1 MSELL
6 RLEKREEIAIISV
19 NRPHSLN
26 ALNREIIDALD
37 EVLTQIADD
46 AQIRALVIG
55 GTENFAAGADIA
67 GMVECDPEGAK
78 VYAFSPTY
86 NKLDNLEIPTI
97 AAISGYALG
106 GGLEL
111 ALCCDLRIATE
122 DAKLGLPEIGLG
134 IMPGAGG
141 TIRLPRLIGYSKAF
155 EMIATGKPISGG
167 EAYRIGLV
175 NCLAEKEALLD
186 DAVNFAMKLAKK
198 PAIAMKTAKRTVKT
212 GLTLPTV
219 AEGVAMEAD
228 EWASLFTTQDQ
239 KEGMHAFLEKR
250 KPIFVGK

>member
-6 RLEKREEIAIISV
+6 RLEKKEEIAIISV

-37 EVLTQIADD
+37 EVLEQIA
-46 AQIRALVIG
+46 ANSQIRVLIIG
-55 GTENFAAGADIA
+55 GTENFAAGADIT
-67 GMVECDPEGAK
+67 GMAECDVEGAK
-78 VYAFSPTY
+78 AYAFSPTY
-86 NKLDNLEIPTI
+86 NKLDHLEIPTI

-111 ALCCDLRIATE
+111 ALCCDLRVATK

-141 TIRLPRLIGYSKAF
+141 TIRLPRLIGYSRAF
-155 EMIATGKPISGG
+155 EMIATGKSISGQ
-167 EAYRIGLV
+167 EAYQIGLV
-175 NCLAEKEALLD
+175 NCLSEKETLID
-186 DAVNFAMKLAKK
+186 DAVSIAKKLAKK
-198 PAIAMKTAKRTVKT
+198 PAIAMKTAKRAIKK

-219 AEGVAMEAD
+219 DEGVAMEGD
-228 EWASLFTTQDQ
+228 EWANLFLTKDQ
-239 KEGMHAFLEKR
+239 KEGMRAFIEKR
-250 KPIFVGK
+250 KPNFIGE